1 MARGERPRPQR
12 SAEERERDR
21 FERERRRAG
30 EWDVEDESPPAFAD
44 GELRLPPEPL
54 DDAPL
59 QHPVEPLD
67 DAPLQRPVEPLDDAP
82 LQDPIEPRE
91 DAPLQHPVEPLE
103 DDPRAGAPL
112 EDDPRR
118 PLPSLED
125 DPRPA
130 LADDPRRPPPVGDE
144 PRRRSFA
151 RRRPAGVASRRRS
164 VRARL
169 GALAALA
176 LAIFAVWFLVSLFQ
190 PFHGSGS
197 GSVIVEI
204 PKGASAS
211 KVGSILEADGVV
223 SSGFFFELRALLD
236 GKRSSLHSGR
246 FQLRRGMSY
255 AAAITALSQPPPAAI
270 VVKVVIPEGY
280 TRAQIAQLAASDS
293 LTGSYLAAS
302 ARSRELRPS
311 HYGAPAGTAS
321 LEGFL
326 FPATY
331 ELVAGS
337 PAGRLVSAQLI
348 AFKERYG
355 ASLFRAARALSETP
369 YELLV
374 VASMIEREAQV
385 AADRPRVAAVIYNR
399 LRAGMPLGIDATIY
413 YAIEQQTGKPTY
425 TGELTASQLR
435 IESPYNT
442 RTHKGLPPTPIA
454 NPGEASIAAAEHPA
468 RASYLYYVL
477 GADGCGEHVFSS
489 TYARFREDAAAYERA
504 LAQGGGHLPACK
516 QKP

>member
-12 SAEERERDR
+12 SADERERDR
-21 FERERRRAG
+21 LERKRRRFR
-30 EWDVEDESPPAFAD
+30 EWAVADDPAPAF
-44 GELRLPPEPL
+44 
-54 DDAPL
+54 
-59 QHPVEPLD
+59 
-67 DAPLQRPVEPLDDAP
+67 
-82 LQDPIEPRE
+82 E
-91 DAPLQHPVEPLE
+91 DAPRQRPAEPLE
-103 DDPRAGAPL
+103 H
-112 EDDPRR
+112 
-118 PLPSLED
+118 

-130 LADDPRRPPPVGDE
+130 EPLEHDERIPDAPEDDPHPRQPGGDG
-144 PRRRSFA
+144 PRRRASA
-151 RRRPAGVASRRRS
+151 LRRPAGARSRRRS
-164 VRARL
+164 VRART

-176 LAIFAVWFLVSLFQ
+176 LTIFAVWFLVSLFQ

-197 GSVIVEI
+197 GIVIVEI

-211 KVGSILEADGVV
+211 KVGAILERDGVV
-223 SSGFFFELRALLD
+223 SSSFFFELRAILD

-246 FQLRRGMSY
+246 FQLHRGMSY

-270 VVKVVIPEGY
+270 ILKVVVPEGY

-293 LTGSYLAAS
+293 LAGSYLAAS

-331 ELVAGS
+331 ELAAGA
-337 PAGRLVSAQLI
+337 PAGRLVDAQLV
-348 AFKERYG
+348 AFKQRYG
-355 ASLFRAARALSETP
+355 ASLFRAARAHSETP
-369 YELLV
+369 YQLLT
-374 VASMIEREAQV
+374 VASMIEREALL
-385 AADRPRVAAVIYNR
+385 AADRPRIAAVIYNR

-413 YAIEQQTGKPTY
+413 YAIEQQKGIATY
-425 TGELTASQLR
+425 TGELTASQLQ
-435 IESPYNT
+435 IDSPYNT

-468 RASYLYYVL
+468 HASYLYYVL

-504 LAQGGGHLPACK
+504 LAQNGGHLPACK
-516 QKP
+516 RKP